1 MERVLWLNAV
11 PFLNEK
17 FEKLRKYR
25 NFNEIENYSKCSLF
39 LHWKVPKKKEF
50 TFFVTKLK
58 TKKRFTVL
66 TKLKCK
72 TKKSTFFE
80 TKLKREKKN
89 MSCTMI
95 KSVVGRIRTCAG
107 KAHMISSHAR

>member
-1 MERVLWLNAV
+1 LKSEEEDNGTRGWLNAI

-25 NFNEIENYSKCSLF
+25 VLMKLKSKCSLF
-39 LHWKVPKKKEF
+39 LRWKVPPKKEF

-80 TKLKREKKN
+80 TKLKREKK
-89 MSCTMI
+89 
-95 KSVVGRIRTCAG
+95 
-107 KAHMISSHAR
+107 